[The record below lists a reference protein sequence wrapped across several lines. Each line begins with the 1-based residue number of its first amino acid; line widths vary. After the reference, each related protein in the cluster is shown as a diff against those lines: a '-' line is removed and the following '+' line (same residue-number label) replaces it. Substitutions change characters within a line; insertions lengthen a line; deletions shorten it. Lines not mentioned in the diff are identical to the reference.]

1 VIKHAGATSVLVQA
15 TKEGNKLFLTVE
27 DNGKGFDTALLNE
40 ANGMG
45 WINIQNRL
53 DYLKAKLDVQSA
65 PGKGSS
71 IYIEY
76 DI

>member
-1 VIKHAGATSVLVQA
+1 
-15 TKEGNKLFLTVE
+15 
-27 DNGKGFDTALLNE
+27 
-40 ANGMG
+40 MG

-53 DYLKAKLDVQSA
+53 DYLKAKLDIQSA